1 MRKLNA
7 LMFGSAGVAMM
18 LLMLSGCSD
27 AQKQRWNEFWG
38 VDSGPKRTVKPGSGS
53 AQVRSDSPAPA
64 KSNRTETQTEQS
76 AANEDPSPNADIAEP
91 SNVDQDVSAY
101 AANMNRTR
109 AANYQPNDLSTKLQR
124 QQDPDRQ
131 KRIHDAASKEDTEGS
146 QLAQPAGGNAM
157 DRYERNTGVS
167 DESGKQVA
175 QSDRRASSNSAN
187 GSEPAGN
194 SVIRKT
200 GARDERAAGGTRD
213 DILPQTSAENS
224 TPATANGSRKIE
236 SGEAGASG
244 NGQGSSGTASSASV
258 PELEEISVTSVSPES
273 AAPSGVRETTEPSV
287 QANQPIS
294 AADSDESF
302 HNRIAAQ
309 ERIVSA
315 DPNNLEEQYR
325 LRMMYLIDGQDE
337 KGRAEIPGVDADIQ
351 QIITAQID
359 SLISA
364 RSVSGR
370 DPATW
375 ATRQLESIEELRR
388 LVRERADLVVS
399 KIVLCTEVMSFGRYT
414 PIEPAEF
421 KVGRRNRAVI
431 YIEIDNFACRPT
443 NSGMYRTLLSARQAL
458 LTKDGKEVWVQTTDN
473 IEELARR
480 PRRDFYLC
488 TKVISIPSEL
498 PVGEYVVKVEVEDI
512 LARKMNSA
520 TTTFKI
526 VP

>member
-1 MRKLNA
+1 MRKLSLLNA
-7 LMFGSAGVAMM
+7 GSAGAALI
-18 LLMLSGCSD
+18 LLILAGCSD

-38 VDSGPKRTVKPGSGS
+38 VDSGPKRTVRPSSGS
-53 AQVRSDSPAPA
+53 AQVRSDSAAPD
-64 KSNRTETQTEQS
+64 KSDSATAQS
-76 AANEDPSPNADIAEP
+76 GPSTAGEDPLPKADNAERND
-91 SNVDQDVSAY
+91 VDEDVSAY

-131 KRIHDAASKEDTEGS
+131 KRIHEAASNDKADDS
-146 QLAQPAGGNAM
+146 QSAQPADGDAM

-167 DESGKQVA
+167 VQSEEPVSRPGHRAPPDSSKGPEST
-175 QSDRRASSNSAN
+175 
-187 GSEPAGN
+187 GS
-194 SVIRKT
+194 SVIHKT
-200 GARDERAAGGTRD
+200 GARGPKTADGSQKVID
-213 DILPQTSAENS
+213 SKSSAEQS
-224 TPATANGSRKIE
+224 APTASNGSRTTAN
-236 SGEAGASG
+236 GEAGASG
-244 NGQGSSGTASSASV
+244 DSHHSTGTGANSGL
-258 PELEEISVTSVSPES
+258 PELEDISVTSAPPAS
-273 AAPSGVRETTEPSV
+273 AAPAEISETAEPSV
-287 QANQPIS
+287 RANQPIN
-294 AADSDESF
+294 ATDSDDSF
-302 HNRIAAQ
+302 NNRIAAQ
-309 ERIVSA
+309 ERLVAA
-315 DPNNLEEQYR
+315 DPNNLEQQYR

-337 KGRAEIPGVDADIQ
+337 KARAEIPGVDADIQ

-375 ATRQLESIEELRR
+375 ATRQLDSIEELRR

-399 KIVLCTEVMSFGRYT
+399 KIVLCSEVASFGRYT

-421 KVGRRNRAVI
+421 KVGRRNRTVI
-431 YIEIDNFACRPT
+431 YIEIDNFSCRPT

-458 LTKDGKEVWVQTTDN
+458 LTRDGKEVWVQTTDN

-488 TKVISIPSEL
+488 TKVITIPSEL
-498 PVGEYVVKVEVEDI
+498 PPGEYVVKVEVEDI
-512 LARKMNSA
+512 LAGKMNSA